1 MKNPLAPKFNLRI
14 CKSGYVKICLTLV
27 LGLASITA
35 IAEEV
40 DQRQAIKLNA
50 EQRAHVLGE
59 MRKLLSGTQA
69 ILAALSV
76 DDMTAV
82 AQQARA
88 LGVNMGHKA
97 ENNLHDVLP
106 PTFMQLGT
114 SVHQDFDR
122 IATEAE
128 SLKDPKHTLRQLST
142 TMNTCA
148 ACHDAYQLQSAQV
161 KRKP

>member
-1 MKNPLAPKFNLRI
+1 MKNPLAPKFNLRT

-59 MRKLLSGTQA
+59 MCKLLSGTQA

-88 LGVNMGHKA
+88 LGVNMA
-97 ENNLHDVLP
+97 
-106 PTFMQLGT
+106 
-114 SVHQDFDR
+114 
-122 IATEAE
+122 
-128 SLKDPKHTLRQLST
+128 
-142 TMNTCA
+142 
-148 ACHDAYQLQSAQV
+148 
-161 KRKP
+161 